1 MSARYLCAECGDDA
15 MLDNLGQLR
24 FHNGPRFDHWR
35 RRLLASFGI
44 VLVDTPPSQE

>member
-15 MLDNLGQLR
+15 MLDNLAQLR
-24 FHNGPRFDHWR
+24 VHDGPRFAYWR

-44 VLVDTPPSQE
+44 VLVDTTPPQE